1 MVVCVLS
8 LQMFP
13 LQLQSQCSKAESDEA
28 DEDGAHGA
36 GGGLYLECCPHHM
49 IQLVNLQTEQPT
61 LAFYMGYYLSICL
74 SYAGSSI
81 NPFLYILLSGNFRKC
96 LPQGQRR
103 VTEKEINN
111 MESTLKQ
118 SFKESTWIIKS
129 LDRLAYVI
137 DVIKKGGQNGVLV
150 SILVVPL

>member
-1 MVVCVLS
+1 M
-8 LQMFP
+8 
-13 LQLQSQCSKAESDEA
+13 
-28 DEDGAHGA
+28 
-36 GGGLYLECCPHHM
+36 
-49 IQLVNLQTEQPT
+49 
-61 LAFYMGYYLSICL
+61 
-74 SYAGSSI
+74 
-81 NPFLYILLSGNFRKC
+81 
-96 LPQGQRR
+96 
-103 VTEKEINN
+103 TEKEINN